1 MIEIQDMLSKCKDSN
16 SKMYIDEA
24 IKCYN
29 ANAYRACINYTW
41 LGVFTN
47 ILYKV
52 KQLSESG
59 NVNAQ
64 SMIDSFEKII
74 KENNITNFLKFERE
88 ILEEIPKNFKFIDA
102 ITLIDLKR
110 LQEDRN
116 RCSHPSFYK
125 SSDEVYQPSAYL
137 ARHYLIVSI
146 DKLIS
151 ENNVYGKEIIDI
163 IINEINNPY
172 FPIDC
177 IKIQG
182 ILQKE
187 YLARADDN
195 VIVSIS
201 KILVKKILDNELND
215 RQIVVYQETLRFLVS
230 QYTRIFEN
238 PMLINIDDIINK
250 KQERYKNIHKIL
262 SVNEIIWSFLSDGTK
277 DMIKNYIS
285 QIQSTNIECLSYYSS
300 VSYLSELVLQK
311 IDEFKDNSNVQLVS
325 FKNATENIKQD
336 IIAKYLNASS
346 FYTANALVNGIIDI
360 LQSFTKEE
368 ITDFLI
374 KAYQNSQITA
384 SHEFKR
390 TLLPNLK
397 DKFSDDDLK
406 ELEKQA
412 QEELRRDNDF

>member
-41 LGVFTN
+41 LAVFTN

-52 KQLSESG
+52 KQLSELD
-59 NVNAQ
+59 NANAK
-64 SMIDSFEKII
+64 SMIDNFETIV

-137 ARHYLIVSI
+137 ARHYLMVSI

-151 ENNVYGKEIIDI
+151 ENNIYGKEIIDV
-163 IINEINNPY
+163 IINEISNPY
-172 FPIDC
+172 FPIDY
-177 IKIQG
+177 IKIQN
-182 ILQKE
+182 ILQKN
-187 YLARADDN
+187 YLARTDDN
-195 VIVSIS
+195 IIINLAKV
-201 KILVKKILDNELND
+201 LVKKILDDELDN
-215 RQIVVYQETLRFLVS
+215 RQILVYQETLRFLIS
-230 QYTRIFEN
+230 QYMRVFEQS
-238 PMLINIDDIINK
+238 MFVNIDDIINK
-250 KQERYKNIHKIL
+250 NQVRYKNIHKIL
-262 SVNEIIWSFLSDGTK
+262 SIDKVIWNFLSEGTK
-277 DMIKNYIS
+277 DMIKNYINQMKS
-285 QIQSTNIECLSYYSS
+285 DDIECLNYYSS
-300 VSYLSELVLQK
+300 ISDLSEVVLQK
-311 IDEFKDNSNVQLVS
+311 VDEFKHSKNLQLVS
-325 FKNATENIKQD
+325 FQNATDNLKQD
-336 IIAKYLNASS
+336 IIDKYLNSGS
-346 FYTANALVNGIIDI
+346 FDTANSLANSIVEI
-360 LQSFTKEE
+360 LQGFDKERISE
-368 ITDFLI
+368 FLV

-397 DKFSDDDLK
+397 DKFSDDELR

-412 QEELRRDNDF
+412 REELRKDNDF

>member
-41 LGVFTN
+41 LAVFTN
-47 ILYKV
+47 IIYKIN
-52 KQLSESG
+52 QLSELG
-59 NVNAQ
+59 NANAQ
-64 SMIDSFEKII
+64 LMINNFEAII
-74 KENNITNFLKFERE
+74 EKNNITNFLKFERE
-88 ILEEIPKNFKFIDA
+88 ILKETCNKFKFIDA
-102 ITLIDLKR
+102 ITLIDLQR

-125 SSDEVYQPSAYL
+125 KSDETYQPSAYL
-137 ARHYLIVSI
+137 ARHYLLVSI

-151 ENNVYGKEIIDI
+151 ENNIYGKEIIDI

-182 ILQKE
+182 ILQKD

-195 VIVSIS
+195 VIANIS
-201 KILVKKILDNELND
+201 KILVKKILDDELND
-215 RQIVVYQETLRFLVS
+215 RQIVVYQETLRFLVPH
-230 QYTRIFEN
+230 YIRVFEN
-238 PMLINIDDIINK
+238 PLLINIDEIINK

-262 SVNEIIWSFLSDGTK
+262 SVNEVIWDFLSDGTK

-285 QIQSTNIECLSYYSS
+285 QIKSTDIDCLSYYSS
-300 VSYLSELVLQK
+300 LHELSEVVLQK
-311 IDEFKDNSNVQLVS
+311 IEEFKDNSNIQLVS
-325 FKNATENIKQD
+325 FENSTDNIKQD
-336 IIAKYLNASS
+336 IIVKYLNAGS
-346 FYTANALVNGIIDI
+346 FYTANALVNGIIEI

-368 ITDFLI
+368 VSDFLI

-397 DKFSDDDLK
+397 DKFSDNDLK
-406 ELEKQA
+406 ELEEQA
-412 QEELRRDNDF
+412 RYEFRQNNDV